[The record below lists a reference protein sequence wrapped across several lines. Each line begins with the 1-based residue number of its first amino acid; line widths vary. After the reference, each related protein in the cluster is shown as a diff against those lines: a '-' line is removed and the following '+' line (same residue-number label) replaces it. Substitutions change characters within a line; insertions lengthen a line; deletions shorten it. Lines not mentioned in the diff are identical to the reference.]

1 MMKNLEKER
10 SLLARLRTVDV
21 YDWQEFNRYHQNEEY
36 GDSIQQ
42 VYRYL
47 SGGFRPPT
55 LEELETHINTLP
67 DFCLK
72 NYQPIGKNVVLTAS
86 EQAILA
92 LVAASQQ
99 EPK

>member
-1 MMKNLEKER
+1 MMNNPEKER
-10 SLLARLRTVDV
+10 DLLARLRTVDV
-21 YDWQEFNRYHQNEEY
+21 YDWQEFNRYYQNEEY

-42 VYRYL
+42 VYKYL

-55 LEELETHINTLP
+55 LEELEAHIKKLP

-72 NYQPIGKNVVLTAS
+72 DYQLTDKNVVLTAR

-92 LVAASQQ
+92 LVAASQ
-99 EPK
+99 KG